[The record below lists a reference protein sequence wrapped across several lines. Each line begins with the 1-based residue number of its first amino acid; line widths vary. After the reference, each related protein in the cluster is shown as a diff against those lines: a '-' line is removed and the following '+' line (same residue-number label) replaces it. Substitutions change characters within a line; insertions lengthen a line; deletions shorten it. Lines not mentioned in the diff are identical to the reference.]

1 MGNKIASSAEAASQ
15 KKAEI
20 LSSLDE
26 YVSFEAQSAAG
37 SSDGV
42 SPADHDDRA
51 SRYQGALSQYAS
63 SLSRDADALEQ
74 IGLTFQEGDESVAR
88 SLLGIGG

>member
-42 SPADHDDRA
+42 PPADHDDRA
-51 SRYQGALSQYAS
+51 SRYQGPSRS
-63 SLSRDADALEQ
+63 THRLSRA
-74 IGLTFQEGDESVAR
+74 TRTPWSR
-88 SLLGIGG
+88 